1 MGCLPLAASPPSQS
15 DLNGRGAYRHISRLR
30 DPAFWP
36 KGHLRLR
43 LLSLDFKFK
52 EQDKLEPGIDKRIN
66 YHAFD
71 TMKRKIRYNFLTI
84 RRAQYEEQGLDETQV
99 DSVV

>member
-1 MGCLPLAASPPSQS
+1 VAHQIETDVGFRCLIVVHLVPRFL
-15 DLNGRGAYRHISRLR
+15 LR
-30 DPAFWP
+30 EL
-36 KGHLRLR
+36 G
-43 LLSLDFKFK
+43 
-52 EQDKLEPGIDKRIN
+52 PGIDKRIN
-66 YHAFD
+66 YHAPD